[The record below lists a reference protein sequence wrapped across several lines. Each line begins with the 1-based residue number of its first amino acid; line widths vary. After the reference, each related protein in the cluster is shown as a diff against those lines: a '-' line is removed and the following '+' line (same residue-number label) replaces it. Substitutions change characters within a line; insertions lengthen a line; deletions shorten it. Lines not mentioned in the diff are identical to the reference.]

1 MNLQSFRRPSKAQ
14 VQTTRGTMAVS
25 ATNERRAVYEEIKR
39 LEKGNPN
46 AYITDGFL
54 RLEAVLA
61 SGANNTLSAINFQV
75 LTNSGGQQRSSE
87 TRLNPS
93 DAFYIERVGW
103 YFGWQE
109 KPNILPTQAQLET
122 FPNGAVFGANNV
134 PPLRGT
140 LSGQLSVKV
149 NSVEYIRQL
158 DLLGLAY
165 ASTAQAGVLSAVGSA
180 YEGSAAD
187 IDCSLYRLTPTVRL
201 NGGSTNEI
209 RVQMGDPQ
217 TYECTEDQ
225 TLVAVLYLKG
235 WLAQNCG
242 RFNPLQQG

>member
-1 MNLQSFRRPSKAQ
+1 
-14 VQTTRGTMAVS
+14 MAVS
-25 ATNERRAVYEEIKR
+25 ATNERRAVYEEVKR

-46 AYITDGFL
+46 AYITDGYL

-61 SGANNTLSAINFQV
+61 QGGSNTLSAINFQV
-75 LTNSGGQQRSSE
+75 LTNSGGAQRSSE
-87 TRLNPS
+87 ARLNPS
-93 DAFYIERVGW
+93 DAFYCERVGF
-103 YFGWQE
+103 YFGIQRA
-109 KPNILPTQAQLET
+109 PQVPTQTLLES
-122 FPNGAVFGANNV
+122 FANGQTLGASNID
-134 PPLRGT
+134 PARGV
-140 LSGQLSVKV
+140 LSGALSVKV

-158 DLLGLAY
+158 DLLGMAY
-165 ASTAQAGVLSAVGSA
+165 ASTAQAGVLSATASP
-180 YEGSAAD
+180 YEASAAD

-209 RVQMGDPQ
+209 RIQMGDPQ
-217 TYECTEDQ
+217 TFTVTPEE